1 MPSKFGIHLPR
12 RTPYAND
19 NVIPLLNV
27 IPETVA
33 EAERFKL

>member
-1 MPSKFGIHLPR
+1 MPNKFGIHLPT

-27 IPETVA
+27 TPGALARGRAI
-33 EAERFKL
+33 